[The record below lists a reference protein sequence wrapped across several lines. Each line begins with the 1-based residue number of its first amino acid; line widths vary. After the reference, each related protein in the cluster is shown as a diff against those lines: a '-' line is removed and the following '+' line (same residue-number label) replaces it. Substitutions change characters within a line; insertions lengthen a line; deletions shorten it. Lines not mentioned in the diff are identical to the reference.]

1 MQKTFRDPI
10 HGNIALTLPRD
21 RVLLDLIDTP
31 EFQRLRRIHQLG
43 SNYLT
48 FHGAEHS
55 RFTHSLGVLHLMT
68 RALDQLIA
76 NDPELENKIK
86 NYYQLARIA
95 SLLHDIGHGPFSH
108 SAENVKAW
116 KLPYHEELGARI
128 IFGQSTIAKI
138 LKKHKIDLTE
148 LRKILEDRSTLPL
161 VNELLHGHFDLDR
174 ADYLLR
180 DSHATGVKYGVFDLE
195 RLLTSLSYYKQG
207 GKLHLAIDYKGLHA
221 LEEFILARY
230 FMYEQVYLHKTSLAA
245 EFLLLAIFRRVA
257 DLSKV
262 KKLELRHPSLSK
274 LFGGRPLTNYE
285 FWLLDDYLL
294 YTAIASWAKEAD
306 PILSDLCQRF
316 LSRKLLKSAQA
327 ATPQLAKKL
336 YTKAVGLAKQ
346 KGFEPRYYVGM
357 LDASLTPYPPYD
369 FSGKKLPEIKL
380 LNGKQVVSISKASS
394 VVAHFARREFNNT
407 KVCFPG

>member
-1 MQKTFRDPI
+1 MQKIFRDPI
-10 HGNIALTLPRD
+10 HGNISLTLPRD
-21 RVLLDLIDTP
+21 QVLLDLIDTP

-43 SNYLT
+43 SSYLT

-68 RALDQLIA
+68 RALDQLCE
-76 NDPELENKIK
+76 NFPELEIKIK
-86 NYYQLARIA
+86 NHYQLGRIA

-108 SAENVKAW
+108 SAENVKSW
-116 KLPYHEELGARI
+116 KLPHHEVSGAAI
-128 IFGQSTIAKI
+128 IFGQSAISKV
-138 LKKHKIDLTE
+138 
-148 LRKILEDRSTLPL
+148 LRKYKVNLSELKNILNDCSTLPL
-161 VNELLHGHFDLDR
+161 ISELLHGHFDIDR

-195 RLLTSLSYYKQG
+195 RILSSLSYYKRA
-207 GKLHLAIDYKGLHA
+207 GKIHLAIDYKGLHA

-245 EFLLLAIFRRVA
+245 EFLLQAIFKRVA
-257 DLSKV
+257 DLSKSG
-262 KKLELRHPSLSK
+262 KLELRHPSLLK
-274 LFGGRPLTNYE
+274 LFSGRGLSNYE

-294 YTAIASWAKEAD
+294 YTAIASWAKEKD
-306 PILSDLCQRF
+306 TILSDLCQRF

-327 ATPQLAKKL
+327 TTPELAKKL
-336 YTKAVGLAKQ
+336 YTKALRRAKQ
-346 KGFEPRYYVGM
+346 KGFEPRYYVGI

-369 FSGKKLPEIKL
+369 FGGKKLPETML
-380 LNGKQVVSISKASS
+380 RNGKQVLSISKASS
-394 VVAHFARREFNNT
+394 VVAHFARRKFNNT